1 MTQLK
6 NSISRSQVEQ
16 LVRQALS
23 QQLPGTSAPGLQT
36 APNPLVVNISARHV
50 HLSQEHLEVLFGK
63 GAELEDIGVG
73 HLLPDDEGK
82 SKS

>member
-1 MTQLK
+1 MTQLS

-23 QQLPGTSAPGLQT
+23 QQLGAGPAAAPSS
-36 APNPLVVNISARHV
+36 APNPLVVNISARHI

-63 GAELEDIGVG
+63 GAELEVQKD
-73 HLLPDDEGK
+73 L
-82 SKS
+82 